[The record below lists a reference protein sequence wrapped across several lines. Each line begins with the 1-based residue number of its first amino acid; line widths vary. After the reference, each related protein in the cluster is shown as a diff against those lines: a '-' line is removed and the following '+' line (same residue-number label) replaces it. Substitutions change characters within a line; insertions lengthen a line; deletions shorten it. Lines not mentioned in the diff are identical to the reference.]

1 MARPP
6 KSHSSVP
13 CLRPVLSICGQF
25 LCPNKTMHL
34 IDTPNTRAREG
45 LIRYFRTPTPRR
57 DPFWTHIRPTLGT
70 EYVVTPASTYPGD
83 PPIGTPK
90 MDHFRPLLGPFGP
103 LRDPSTGRIAV
114 YSGDSGPFCTR
125 LDQIGL
131 EEIKPRPILASL
143 ANQ

>member
-1 MARPP
+1 
-6 KSHSSVP
+6 
-13 CLRPVLSICGQF
+13 
-25 LCPNKTMHL
+25 MHL
-34 IDTPNTRAREG
+34 IDTPNTRARVG
-45 LIRYFRTPTPRR
+45 LISYFRTPTPRR

-114 YSGDSGPFCTR
+114 DSGDSGPFWTR
-125 LDQIGL
+125 LDQLRSGRDPFGQFGQLVDIRDTPNMTIS
-131 EEIKPRPILASL
+131 EDPDSL
-143 ANQ
+143 YR